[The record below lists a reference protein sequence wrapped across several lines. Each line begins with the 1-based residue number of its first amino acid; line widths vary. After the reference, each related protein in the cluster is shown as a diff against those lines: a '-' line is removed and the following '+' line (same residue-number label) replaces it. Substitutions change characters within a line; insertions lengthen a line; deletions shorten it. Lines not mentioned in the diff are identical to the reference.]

1 MKKENK
7 KIKVLMLAAEVAP
20 FAKVGGLG
28 DVAGSLP
35 PALKKAGVDVRV
47 MMPLYGSIDRK
58 KYKLKKIYSDLEVPS
73 GWLMIKVN
81 IWESKMPGTRVPIYF
96 IDAPEY
102 YKYDEVYV
110 SGDNSERFLFFSL
123 AALYCLPL
131 IKFNPD
137 VVHCHDSH
145 TALVPDI
152 IKTSNLDYIRNLK
165 TLLTIHNFE
174 YQGKANPLVLST
186 GNLHPNSLKVLS
198 KDVADGDVNFMVQGV
213 LGADLINTVSKKYAE
228 EILTSTYGAG
238 LDNIIQKRKKDL
250 FGILNGIDVDFFN
263 ASKDEY
269 ISQNFSI
276 RSLDKKSKNKTALQ
290 KRLGLQVDKN
300 IPMVGLVSRLVW
312 QKGLELITDRF
323 GKLDCQFVFLG
334 NGQKQY
340 EEQLKAFAKKFP
352 ENVSANIT
360 FDLKLAQQIYAS
372 SDIFLMPSRFEPCGL
387 GQMIAMHYGTVPVV
401 RATGGL
407 ADTVDDKVGFSF
419 QKMEIMEFYNTLK
432 EAIDLYHEKPLKWR
446 KLQENCM
453 KRDFSWERSARE
465 YVGLYKKILSNRK
478 KV

>member
-1 MKKENK
+1 MKKETK
-7 KIKVLMLAAEVAP
+7 LKILMLAAEVAP

-35 PALKKAGVDVRV
+35 PALKKAGCDVRV
-47 MMPLYGSIDRK
+47 MMPLYGSVDRK
-58 KYKLKKIYSDLEVPS
+58 KYKLKKIYSNLEVPS

-81 IWESKMPGTRVPIYF
+81 IWEAVMPGTKVPIYF

-102 YKYDEVYV
+102 FKYDEVYT
-110 SGDNSERFLFFSL
+110 SGNNSERFLFFSV
-123 AALYCLPL
+123 AALYALPL

-152 IKTSNLDYIRNLK
+152 IKTSNLDFIRNLK
-165 TLLTIHNFE
+165 TLFTIHNFE

-186 GNLHPNSLKVLS
+186 GNLHANSLAVLS

-213 LGADLINTVSKKYAE
+213 MSADLINTVSKKYAE

-250 FGILNGIDVDFFN
+250 YGIVNGIDVDFFN
-263 ASKDEY
+263 PAKDKF
-269 ISQNFSI
+269 ITKNFSA
-276 RSLDKKSKNKTALQ
+276 RSLDKKVENKLALQ
-290 KRLGLQVDKN
+290 KRLGMQVDKN

-334 NGQKQY
+334 NGQKEY
-340 EEQLKAFAKKFP
+340 EEQLKDFARKHP

-360 FDLKLAQQIYAS
+360 FDLKLAQQIYAG

-387 GQMIAMHYGTVPVV
+387 GQMIAMRYGTVPVV

-419 QKMEIMEFYNTLK
+419 SKVEIMEFYNTLK
-432 EAIDLYHEKPLKWR
+432 QAIDLYHEKPLKWR

-453 KRDFSWERSARE
+453 KRDFSWDKSAQE
-465 YVGLYKKILSNRK
+465 YIGLYKKIVK
-478 KV
+478 PKA